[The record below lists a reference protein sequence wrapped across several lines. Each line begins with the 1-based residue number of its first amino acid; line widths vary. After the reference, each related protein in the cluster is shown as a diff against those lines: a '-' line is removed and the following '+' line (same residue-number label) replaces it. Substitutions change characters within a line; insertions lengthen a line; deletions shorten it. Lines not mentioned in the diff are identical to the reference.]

1 MSRKMPDWERYERL
15 VARLIA
21 DQISTD
27 QCVTPNAQI
36 KGVISSRKR
45 QIDVLIDQRHDTDN
59 TNRIIIDTKIKKRQI
74 DIKDVEAFLGLME
87 DVQATHGYLVC
98 PNGFTKSAERRAQEA
113 ISLRLLPLDK
123 LDDFDP
129 SIWPDCIVKAS
140 CKGKIFWDGYSA
152 VDMVVR
158 PIKYLRQMDEIISF
172 IHYVGKCDKCRNFHV
187 KCTTCNFTF
196 SPPYDDQ
203 NDFGMQCKCQKPW
216 FWLASIETDEKG
228 NESAELH
235 FINGIGS
242 TVTVTTATRRSL

>member
-1 MSRKMPDWERYERL
+1 MSQKIPAWQRYERL
-15 VARLIA
+15 VARLITN
-21 DQISTD
+21 QISTA

-74 DIKDVEAFLGLME
+74 DIKDVEAFLGLMQ

-113 ISLRLLPLDK
+113 VSLRLLPLDM

-129 SIWPDCIVKAS
+129 STWPDCIARTS
-140 CKGKIFWDGYSA
+140 CKGKIFWDGYPA
-152 VDMVVR
+152 IDMATR
-158 PIKYLRQMDEIISF
+158 SIIYPYHDKIF
-172 IHYVGKCDKCRNFHV
+172 TYIHYVGKCDKCRNFHV
-187 KCTTCNFTF
+187 KCTECDFTF
-196 SPPYDDQ
+196 SPVHDD
-203 NDFGMQCKCQKPW
+203 GMQCRCQMPW

-235 FINGIGS
+235 FINS
-242 TVTVTTATRRSL
+242 LRQTVTTVTRRSL